1 MVKPKLQTKTTKIDK
16 KMNKELNRLEQLQR
30 EQNNFTDNNQDNLN
44 AYKNKNFQ
52 NMKNIQAN
60 AL

>member
-1 MVKPKLQTKTTKIDK
+1 MVKPKLQIKTTKIDK

>member
-44 AYKNKNFQ
+44 AYKTKNFQ

>member
-30 EQNNFTDNNQDNLN
+30 EQNNFTDNN
-44 AYKNKNFQ
+44 
-52 NMKNIQAN
+52 
-60 AL
+60 